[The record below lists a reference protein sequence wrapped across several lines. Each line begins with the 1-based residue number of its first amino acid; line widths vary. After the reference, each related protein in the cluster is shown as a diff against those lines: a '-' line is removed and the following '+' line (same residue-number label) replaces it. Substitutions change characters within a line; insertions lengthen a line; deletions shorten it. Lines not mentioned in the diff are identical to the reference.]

1 MNLLLGLLLGAT
13 FGAVLQLS
21 GASSYTKIL
30 NTLRLKDL
38 TIMKVIMTAIGVGLI
53 GVHGLDALG
62 VAHLKVKDL
71 YPPGILIAGV
81 IFGVGFA
88 VTGYCPGTALAAAA
102 EGKLDAWMTMLGGL
116 LGALTFV
123 FLFPDLESSL
133 AALGGFGPVTI
144 HDSIGISGL
153 FVAGPLGLLCLWGAA
168 KLPEPRGTR

>member
-1 MNLLLGLLLGAT
+1 MNLLLGLLLGAA

-71 YPPGILIAGV
+71 YLPGILIAGV

-88 VTGYCPGTALAAAA
+88 VTGYCPGTVLAAAA

-116 LGALTFV
+116 LGALTFA

>member
-1 MNLLLGLLLGAT
+1 MNLLLGLLLGAA

-71 YPPGILIAGV
+71 YLPGILIAGV

-116 LGALTFV
+116 LGALTFA

>member
-1 MNLLLGLLLGAT
+1 MNLLLGLLLGAA

-71 YPPGILIAGV
+71 YLPGILIAGV

-88 VTGYCPGTALAAAA
+88 VTGYCPGTAFAAAA

-116 LGALTFV
+116 LGALTFA

>member
-1 MNLLLGLLLGAT
+1 MNLLLGLLLGAA
-13 FGAVLQLS
+13 FGSVLQLS

-71 YPPGILIAGV
+71 YLPGILIAGV

-116 LGALTFV
+116 LGALTFA

>member
-1 MNLLLGLLLGAT
+1 MNLLLGLLLGAA

-71 YPPGILIAGV
+71 YLPGILIAGV

-116 LGALTFV
+116 LGALTFA

-168 KLPEPRGTR
+168 KLTEPRGTR